1 MDSRVAQ
8 KLDAP
13 LEKRERERE
22 DEEERED
29 ESLPRLCVY
38 L

>member
-13 LEKRERERE
+13 LERERE

-29 ESLPRLCVY
+29 ESLPRLCIY